1 MLFRPTVH
9 SDRWRLRLAVAVPRL
24 RLLAVRLDRWYAL
37 NQEVRRLARLD
48 DHLLADMGIER
59 DEIAARVR
67 GRR

>member
-1 MLFRPTVH
+1 MLFRPIVH
-9 SDRWRLRLAVAVPRL
+9 SDRRRLQLAVAVRRL
-24 RLLAVRLDRWYAL
+24 RLLAVRVGRWYAL

-59 DEIAARVR
+59 DEIPARVR